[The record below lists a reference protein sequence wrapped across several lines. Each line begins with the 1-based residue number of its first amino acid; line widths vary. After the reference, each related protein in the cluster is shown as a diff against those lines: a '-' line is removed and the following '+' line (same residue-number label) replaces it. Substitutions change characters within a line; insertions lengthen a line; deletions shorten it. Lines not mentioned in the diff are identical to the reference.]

1 MRASHTCAK
10 TAGDGRA
17 SFVRRNAESGG
28 FIEQDGFDVAVG
40 QCFSCDETSETERRE
55 VQSGVALPDRCIE
68 KLSFFGGECRRGI
81 ATMWCPRRKK
91 VVEGLAW

>member
-1 MRASHTCAK
+1 VRASYTCAK

-28 FIEQDGFDVAVG
+28 YIEQDGFDVAVG

-55 VQSGVALPDRCIE
+55 V
-68 KLSFFGGECRRGI
+68 
-81 ATMWCPRRKK
+81 
-91 VVEGLAW
+91 

>member
-1 MRASHTCAK
+1 MSVAFPRLCPELALVRASYTGAK

-28 FIEQDGFDVAVG
+28 YIEQDGFDVAVG

-55 VQSGVALPDRCIE
+55 V
-68 KLSFFGGECRRGI
+68 
-81 ATMWCPRRKK
+81 
-91 VVEGLAW
+91 